1 MTDSVFDGAA
11 DSPRLRK
18 HAITWRLFLVL
29 VSLAT
34 LFPFVAF
41 PYAQHVIAGT
51 ETAQSLVV
59 AVVFVGANF
68 HVAATAWFYT
78 DTRMHSHFRARPLRY
93 LAVPGLLVAGSA
105 AIFQF
110 SPPALR
116 PWLLAAFFCWQLWHY
131 QKQNVGLLSFVS
143 AGTDGVPLS
152 VWERRTLMLAAIAGI
167 LGFFSLAKIGLSAF
181 ATELAWL
188 HQVGAAV
195 YLLVPVALGVAIV
208 KTPAL
213 RTNGLRLFFL
223 VLGSLFFLPTF
234 LFSDAVSATLSYAMA
249 HGLQYLVFMGV
260 VSLGHRNPIASV
272 VLLLGLAT
280 IGALALNAAV
290 QAPDISDLAWGYAA
304 YGAFVGVVMAHFV
317 LDAGIWRLREPFQRG
332 YMREKFYFVFDR

>member
-1 MTDSVFDGAA
+1 MTDSVVDGVVDAA
-11 DSPRLRK
+11 RLRK
-18 HAITWRLFLVL
+18 HAGTWRVFMVL

-41 PYAQHVIAGT
+41 PYAQHVIPGT
-51 ETAQSLVV
+51 ATAQNLIA

-78 DTRMHSHFRARPLRY
+78 DSTMHSHFRARPLRY
-93 LAVPGLLVAGSA
+93 LVVPALMVAGSA

-110 SPPALR
+110 GPSALR

-131 QKQNVGLLSFVS
+131 QKQNIGLLSFVA
-143 AGTDGVPLS
+143 AGTDAAPLS
-152 VWERRTLMLAAIAGI
+152 PWERRTLMLAAIAGI

-181 ATELAWL
+181 AAETARL
-188 HQVGAAV
+188 HQIGAVV
-195 YLLVPVALGVAIV
+195 YLLVPVALGIAIA

-213 RTNGLRLFFL
+213 RTNMLRLAFL
-223 VLGSLFFLPTF
+223 VLGSAFFLPTF

-260 VSLGHRNPIASV
+260 VSLGHRAPIASAV
-272 VLLLGLAT
+272 MLLSLAT
-280 IGALALNAAV
+280 VGALMLNAAIL
-290 QAPDISDLAWGYAA
+290 APDISDLAWGYAA
-304 YGAFVGVVMAHFV
+304 YGAFLGVVMAHFV